1 MIYCIEDD
9 ENIRELIL
17 YTLHSTGFEARGFE
31 DADAF
36 YTALQGTMPTLILL
50 DIMLPEKDGLTLLH
64 ELRKRENTKA
74 IPVILIT
81 AKESEFDKVRGLDLG
96 ADDYITKPF
105 GMMEMISRI
114 KAVLRRCEKKEAFGI
129 TQFANI
135 SLNTIE
141 RTVKIEDEQIALS
154 FKEFEL
160 LRLLIENPHKVF
172 SRETLL
178 NSIWGYGY
186 YGETRT
192 VDVHIRTLRQK
203 LGAAAKTIQTV
214 RNVGYKMC
222 T

>member
-31 DADAF
+31 DANAF

-64 ELRKRENTKA
+64 ELRKKEKTKA

-114 KAVLRRCEKKEAFGI
+114 KAVLRRCEKKEASGI